1 MYNFISDTSINV
13 VTLSK
18 LFNYEILI
26 KMLLMTVSST
36 LFSLL
41 QQQFDCS
48 IFIYNNFSVIVF
60 IS

>member
-26 KMLLMTVSST
+26 KMLSMTVSST